1 MSAGAIIAI
10 VVLFTAVLIVMV
22 VVGLIIDD
30 CEKESEDE
38 KNEKL

>member
-1 MSAGAIIAI
+1 MSAGTIVAI
-10 VVLFTAVLIVMV
+10 VVLLTAVLIVMV

-30 CEKESEDE
+30 CERESEDE